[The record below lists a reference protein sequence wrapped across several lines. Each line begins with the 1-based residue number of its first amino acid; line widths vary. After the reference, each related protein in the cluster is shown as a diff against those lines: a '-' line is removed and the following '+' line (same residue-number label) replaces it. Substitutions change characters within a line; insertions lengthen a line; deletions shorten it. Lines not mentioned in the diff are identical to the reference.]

1 MTDPSFESL
10 SLLTMPLLQILNPRT
25 NTAFRAT
32 DAASASAKATA
43 LRRTKLVLGS
53 KNVFRL

>member
-1 MTDPSFESL
+1 MTDPSFGSL
-10 SLLTMPLLQILNPRT
+10 SLLVMLILRILSPRT